1 MVIVLFQS
9 FTDSFEVFRKLP
21 LSHQAPRIKTIPYA
35 EELAEHMLQVNGT
48 FFLLKVYFILR
59 VLQGDFHRFLLFIN
73 HEKLRRV
80 KII

>member
-1 MVIVLFQS
+1 MTLKLLVIVLFQS

-48 FFLLKVYFILR
+48 FFLLKVYFIP
-59 VLQGDFHRFLLFIN
+59 
-73 HEKLRRV
+73 
-80 KII
+80 